1 MSGLAGVRWFDEQR
15 RAVAADV
22 GRTLRWLAHRGPEG
36 LSASVSGPCAM
47 GVARFVTTPE
57 ARGERQPI
65 ATPGGLLVS
74 FDGRLDNREELC
86 AALGID
92 AGETAG
98 DGLLAAHAWQKWGLA
113 TLERMLGD
121 FALAVWDSR
130 QRELFLA
137 RDVFGLRPLFY
148 RQHRGGFWW
157 ASELQALARLGE
169 ARVNEGMAGEYLA
182 DMIRSETETLVDGVL
197 RVPRA
202 SVLVLGP
209 EGRSRVVRYWTPH
222 VRTLRRFRRP
232 DEAAEECR
240 ALLGIAVRARTRSD
254 RPIAL
259 MLSGGLDSSLV
270 AAESARLMRAGVAPA
285 LEAFTLSSP
294 GHPSDETPYAREVA
308 GHLGLPLV
316 VCERAEAEWTPI
328 VDDARQALDLPEPP
342 NSVAARPLN
351 DALAAR
357 GVRVCLNGIGG
368 NEWFS
373 GYHFSCADQLRR
385 LQWGRMLRRMRAL
398 RRENP
403 SYRAIDDL
411 RLALWLQLP
420 SPMKQRLRRVMGLPR
435 VPAWIRPALATR
447 TNLVDR
453 LRVQGHTAALPSI
466 ELRLIFEA
474 ATSADQMFFTEYAE
488 RLNARIGCEER
499 SPFLDRRLVEW
510 ALSLPHDQRW
520 NDDEGKTV
528 LRRAAA
534 GVLPARIVQ
543 RGRGP
548 DFSYQTADGLARL
561 GGKPLVL
568 AIARERA
575 DWVDP
580 DVAGALWDRMTGEAD
595 RERHGSGY
603 YAWVLWLLVGTHLA
617 ARAIEELCASRPLE
631 PDADLLATIGQGS
644 TIDQPQQIEEAV

>member
-22 GRTLRWLAHRGPEG
+22 GPMLCWLAHRGPDG

-47 GVARFVTTPE
+47 GVARFVATPD
-57 ARGERQPI
+57 ARGERQPL
-65 ATPGGLLVS
+65 ATASGLLVA
-74 FDGRLDNREELC
+74 FDGRLDNREKLC
-86 AALGID
+86 AALGLD
-92 AGETAG
+92 AGEVVG
-98 DGLLAAHAWQKWGLA
+98 DGVLVARAWQKWGLA

-121 FALAVWDSR
+121 FALAVWDSHR
-130 QRELFLA
+130 RELFLA

-148 RQHRGGFWW
+148 RQHRGAFWW

-202 SVLVLGP
+202 SVLTLGP
-209 EGRSRVVRYWTPH
+209 EGERRVVRYWTPH
-222 VRTLRRFRRP
+222 VGQLRRFRRP
-232 DEAAEECR
+232 EEAAEQCR
-240 ALLGIAVRARTRSD
+240 ALLAIAVRARMRSD

-259 MLSGGLDSSLV
+259 MLSGGLDSSLI

-285 LEAFTLSSP
+285 VEAFTLSSP
-294 GHPSDETPYAREVA
+294 GHPSDDTPYAREVA
-308 GHLGLPLV
+308 DHLRLPLV
-316 VCERAEAEWTPI
+316 VCERAEAAWTPI
-328 VDDARQALDLPEPP
+328 VEDARQSLDLPQPP
-342 NSVAARPLN
+342 NAVAARPLN
-351 DALAAR
+351 DALLAR
-357 GVRVCLNGIGG
+357 GFRVCLNGIGG

-373 GYHFSCADQLRR
+373 GYHFACADQLRR
-385 LQWGRMLRRMRAL
+385 GQWFRMLRRMRAC

-403 SYRAIDDL
+403 SYCAIDDL

-420 SPMKQRLRRVMGLPR
+420 SPIKRRLRRLMGLPR
-435 VPAWIRPALATR
+435 IPAWIRPELAHR
-447 TNLVDR
+447 THLVER
-453 LRVQGHTAALPSI
+453 LRRPRETVSLPSI

-528 LRRAAA
+528 LRRAAR

-561 GGKPLVL
+561 GGKPLIL

-580 DVAGALWDRMTGEAD
+580 DVAGTLWDRMTGDAD
-595 RERHGSGY
+595 REGHDSGY

-617 ARAIEELCASRPLE
+617 ARAIEECPSRSE
-631 PDADLLATIGQGS
+631 ADFCGTFAQGS
-644 TIDQPQQIEEAV
+644 TID